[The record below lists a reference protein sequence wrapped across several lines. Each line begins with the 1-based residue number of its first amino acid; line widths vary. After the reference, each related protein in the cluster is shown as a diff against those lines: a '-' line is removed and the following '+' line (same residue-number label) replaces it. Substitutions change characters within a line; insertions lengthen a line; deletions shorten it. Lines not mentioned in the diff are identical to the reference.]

1 MKISNAT
8 SVRIFALA
16 LLGAGSPIAAPL
28 SAAADQAYVMKLSL
42 ATINDSQHEFCK
54 QFAAAVEKDSG
65 GRIKGEIYPASQLG
79 AIPRQIEGV
88 QFGAIQA
95 YIGPPEFMTGLD
107 ERFEVLSAPG
117 LVKDINQGV
126 RIAEDPAVQRMMLA
140 LGTDKGLHGIAL
152 FIAQPSS
159 VIARDAIRHFA
170 DFKGKKLRVLAA
182 EMQQETLR
190 RLGAT
195 AVAMT
200 LGDVLPAIQQGA
212 IDGALA
218 AMTVYTTMHYFDA
231 AKYVTE
237 SPGLPFIFS
246 LAVMSKRWYDALPKD
261 LQKIVDTDAAKA
273 AKAVDPW
280 EVDFFN
286 KQRRVWTDNHAELV
300 TLPAADQA
308 ETMKSLA
315 SVGYDLAKK
324 HPELKPGFDIFVATA
339 KRTN

>member
-1 MKISNAT
+1 MMISNVL
-8 SVRIFALA
+8 SRRIFALA
-16 LLGAGSPIAAPL
+16 LFGAGSSIATLP
-28 SAAADQAYVMKLSL
+28 SHAADQPFVMKLSL

-54 QFAAAVEKDSG
+54 IFAAAVEKDSG

-117 LVKDINQGV
+117 LVKDLHQGV
-126 RIAEDPAVQRMMLA
+126 RIAEDPAVQRMMLG
-140 LGTDKGLHGIAL
+140 LGAEKGLHGIAL

-159 VIARDAIRHFA
+159 VIARDAIRHLD

-195 AVAMT
+195 PVAMT

-218 AMTVYTTMHYFDA
+218 ALTVYTTMHYYDA

-246 LAVMSKRWYDALPKD
+246 LAVMSKRWYEALPKD

-286 KQRRVWTDNHAELV
+286 KQRKVWTDNHAELIA
-300 TLPAADQA
+300 LPAADQA
-308 ETMKSLA
+308 ELMKSLA
-315 SVGYDLAKK
+315 SVGDDLSNK
-324 HPELKPGFDIFVATA
+324 HPELKPDFEIFAAAA
-339 KRTN
+339 KRTK